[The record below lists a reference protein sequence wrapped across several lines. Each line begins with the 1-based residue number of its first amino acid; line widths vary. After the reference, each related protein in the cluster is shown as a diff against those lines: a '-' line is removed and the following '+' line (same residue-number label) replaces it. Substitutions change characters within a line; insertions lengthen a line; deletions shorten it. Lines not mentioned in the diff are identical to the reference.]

1 MAKTLSKKSGKM
13 SMKAGGKKGKS
24 RTRTTVRH
32 NRKNFNLDHGSK
44 RNNMKRKTNTTKR
57 NNSCCALLCWS
68 YASY

>member
-32 NRKNFNLDHGSK
+32 NRKNFNLEHGSK
-44 RNNMKRKTNTTKR
+44 RNNMKRKTNTKR
-57 NNSCCALLCWS
+57 HNSLCVGLTLHIITP
-68 YASY
+68 